1 MMTARTTKEVFE
13 DHLQL
18 ALTNEWHSDLERNFS
33 SHCVLLTGFG
43 VFQGLEGVM
52 DAANLLM
59 KQLPNARYIYRTRL
73 WHDEMAFLE
82 WEAVAD
88 GVRVEDG
95 ADSYLIRNG
104 AIEIMT
110 IHYTPIYSAHHVAF
124 KYKI

>member
-18 ALTNEWHSDLERNFS
+18 ALTNEWQTDLERNFS
-33 SHCVLLTGFG
+33 KHCVLLTGFG
-43 VFQGLEGVM
+43 VFQGPEGVM

-82 WEAVAD
+82 WEAVGD

-104 AIEIMT
+104 VLEIMT
-110 IHYTPIYSAHHVAF
+110 IHYTPIYCAHHLAF
-124 KYKI
+124 LYKV